1 MTIALLAHCASSVY
15 ARFLVFSVLTWLI
28 GNGGKGRRR

>member
-15 ARFLVFSVLTWLI
+15 TRFLVFSVPTWLI